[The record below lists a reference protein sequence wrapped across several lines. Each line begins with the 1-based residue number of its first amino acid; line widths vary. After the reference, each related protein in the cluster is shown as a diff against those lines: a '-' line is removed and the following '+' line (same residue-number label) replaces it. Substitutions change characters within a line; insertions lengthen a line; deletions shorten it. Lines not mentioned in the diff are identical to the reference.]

1 MKKAVYLI
9 VFALFLMVSSN
20 GYSQF
25 KDYGIKGGLQ
35 FNGLM
40 PFSEFDSK
48 FSFIGRGFVDF
59 ELSKTLALELGAG
72 YGQFV
77 TEDNFNAQGTA
88 VVDQDKEVKANLIP
102 IDARLKITPWSST
115 KTSWNPYFYVGA
127 GLLNF
132 DVTETPDVT
141 VSPQYN
147 ELESGWT
154 GFIPVGIGT
163 EIKMSKNVLLDIHVG
178 ASYTFTDLLNNFVI
192 EDYNDSWLQGGVGI
206 AFAGGEDCTIDT
218 DKDGLT
224 DCVEEKGCTNPA
236 IADTDGDGLN
246 DGSEVNTY
254 KTDACNK
261 DTDADGL
268 IDGME
273 VNTYNTNPLKT
284 DTDADGLTDSDEV
297 NNYRTDPLDSDSDN
311 DELMDGA
318 EVKTHKTNP
327 LNPDTDAGSVFD
339 GIEVARGTDP
349 LNPADDVPEV
359 KKEEPIKVGQVITL
373 EGINFATNSAEISS
387 LAEDKLERALNALKE
402 YPDLEVEISGHTD
415 NTGGRAHNMR
425 LSERRAESVKDWFVS
440 KGIDASRITTTGY
453 GPDQPIDTNDTEEG
467 RFKNRRI
474 DFKRTK

>member
-77 TEDNFNAQGTA
+77 TEDNFNAFATTA
-88 VVDQDKEVKANLIP
+88 VDEDKEVKANLIP

-115 KTSWNPYFYVGA
+115 KTSWNPYFYIGA

-132 DVTETPDVT
+132 DVTETPDVA

>member
-77 TEDNFNAQGTA
+77 TEDNFNAFATTA
-88 VVDQDKEVKANLIP
+88 VDEDKEVKANLIP

-115 KTSWNPYFYVGA
+115 KTSWNPYFYIGA

-132 DVTETPDVT
+132 DVTETPDVA

-154 GFIPVGIGT
+154 GFIPVGVGT
-163 EIKMSKNVLLDIHVG
+163 EIKMSKNVLLDLHLG
-178 ASYTFTDLLNNFVI
+178 AGYTFTDLLNNFVI
-192 EDYNDSWLQGGVGI
+192 VDYKDSWLEGGLGI

-387 LAEDKLERALNALKE
+387 LAEDKLERALNALRE